1 MKNLRPL
8 SRVLRQIEL
17 RHLRYFLAVADAR
30 SFTQAAE
37 DLGVTQPTLSHQ
49 IKQLE
54 TIVDA
59 VLIDRRSRT
68 AELTESGRLFRPFCE
83 RLLRE
88 LELGGVALTELK
100 GLMRGHLRIAVSH
113 SFSTSTL
120 PNVLADFARRYP
132 GVHVAARVIPHLDM
146 QRALVAGDLDVA
158 VAWMPERTEDIVAE
172 PLSEELLMLVVGSRH
187 PWVERRSVTMQAL
200 AGIPLVLLTREFAA
214 RQFVDKVLGDI
225 GSSAGI
231 LLEMNAIAP
240 ILAVVRDANFATV
253 LSSGSVPDKRG
264 LSLIKL
270 TQPVPRR
277 TLAILWRRDGQRSP
291 AAERMA
297 SMIRAAYGI
306 ASG

>member
-1 MKNLRPL
+1 MKKLQSL
-8 SRVLRQIEL
+8 GIALRQIEL
-17 RHLRYFLAVADAR
+17 RHLRYFLAVASAR

-37 DLGVTQPTLSHQ
+37 ELGVTQPTLSHQ

-59 VLIDRRSRT
+59 VLIDRSSRS
-68 AELTESGRLFRPFCE
+68 AALTEAGRLFQPYCE

-88 LELGGVALTELK
+88 LELGGVALSELK

-132 GVHVAARVIPHLDM
+132 GVQVAAQVIPHLDL
-146 QRALVAGDLDVA
+146 QRALVAGDLDLA
-158 VAWMPERTEDIVAE
+158 VAWMPERTDDIIAE
-172 PLSEELLMLVVGSRH
+172 PLTEESLILVVGSEH
-187 PWVERRSVTMQAL
+187 PWAGRRSVAMQAL

-214 RQFVDKVLGDI
+214 RQFVDKVLADAGH
-225 GSSAGI
+225 SAGI

-253 LSSGSVPDKRG
+253 LSGGAVSDKRG
-264 LSLIKL
+264 LSLINL
-270 TQPVPRR
+270 THPAPRR
-277 TLAILWRRDGQRSP
+277 TLAILWRRHGHRSA

-306 ASG
+306 VSD